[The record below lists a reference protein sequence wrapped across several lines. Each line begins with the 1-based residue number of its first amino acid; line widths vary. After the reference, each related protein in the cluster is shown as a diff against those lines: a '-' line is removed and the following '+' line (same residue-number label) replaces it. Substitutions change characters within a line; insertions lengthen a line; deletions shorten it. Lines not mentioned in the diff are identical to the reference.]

1 MLLGLPGGSNGKES
15 ARSKEDLGLIP
26 VFMPGE
32 FHGQRS
38 QAGYSPSGHKESD
51 MTECLNTAQGKE
63 GKQH

>member
-38 QAGYSPSGHKESD
+38 QAGYHP
-51 MTECLNTAQGKE
+51 
-63 GKQH
+63 